1 MYDDS
6 QDPLSNYV
14 TAELNDEGDDTNND
28 NELNQEDDSVEVE
41 GGVEDMTGDGEVVRD
56 DIGREGAEADMT
68 TEESLHFNFSVEDEE
83 EIHAEVVI
91 LILYFLMNF

>member
-14 TAELNDEGDDTNND
+14 TAELNDESDDTNNA
-28 NELNQEDDSVEVE
+28 NELNQEEDESVEVE

-56 DIGREGAEADMT
+56 DIDREGAEAGMT

-83 EIHAEVVI
+83 EIQAEVVT
-91 LILYFLMNF
+91 